1 MLNKDKVKQW
11 YKWGMWTVDMVKNAV
26 AKGKLT
32 ADDYKE
38 ITGEE
43 YK

>member
-1 MLNKDKVKQW
+1 MLDKTKVKQW
-11 YKWGMWTVDMVKNAV
+11 YTWGLWTKDMVSNAV

-38 ITGEE
+38 ITGKDYE
-43 YK
+43 